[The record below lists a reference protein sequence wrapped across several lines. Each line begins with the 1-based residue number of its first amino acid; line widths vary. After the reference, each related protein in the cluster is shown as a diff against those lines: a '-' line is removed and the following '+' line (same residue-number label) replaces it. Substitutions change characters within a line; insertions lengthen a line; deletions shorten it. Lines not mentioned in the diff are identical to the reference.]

1 VIKVKDNLSF
11 SRTEG
16 GSIVNIDVSSY
27 ESFVARQNET
37 KRLSEKVASLESKLD
52 AILEL
57 LGNQNGTN

>member
-1 VIKVKDNLSF
+1 MIKVKDNLSF

-16 GSIVNIDVSSY
+16 GSIVNNDVSSY
-27 ESFVARQNET
+27 ESFVAQRNET

-52 AILEL
+52 AILEI